1 MAEIVKRCKKL
12 AFYGVPGGD
21 GTVTYK
27 RMKGFDE
34 ITTSKNPME
43 YSRQYVDEEFEQT
56 EVVGYATSIAFA
68 FDLFTDYAVHA
79 DIASIFDDEKT
90 GEDAVRSI
98 IMVDISKEGGL
109 AVKREFSV
117 IAESEG
123 DGKEA
128 YKYKGSFRA
137 KGEKVIG
144 TASSAD
150 GWQTVTFEEAN

>member
-1 MAEIVKRCKKL
+1 MAEIVKRCKRL
-12 AFYGVPGGD
+12 AFYGVPGDGD
-21 GTVTYK
+21 TVIYK

-56 EVVGYATSIAFA
+56 EVVGYAPSIAFA
-68 FDLFTDYAVHA
+68 FDLFANDAVHA
-79 DIASIFDDEKT
+79 DIAGIFDDEKT
-90 GEDAVRSI
+90 GADAVRSI
-98 IMVDISKEGGL
+98 VMVNLSDEAHT
-109 AVKREFSV
+109 AVKRDFSV

-144 TASSAD
+144 TATSSD
-150 GWQTVTFEEAN
+150 DWQTAVFTEA

>member
-12 AFYGVPGGD
+12 AFYGVPGEG
-21 GTVTYK
+21 GTVTYR

-68 FDLFTDYAVHA
+68 FDLFADDEVHS
-79 DIASIFDDEKT
+79 DIAGIFDDEKT
-90 GEDAVRSI
+90 GKDAARSI
-98 IMVDISKEGGL
+98 VMVDISKDGGF

-144 TASSAD
+144 TATSSD
-150 GWQTVTFEEAN
+150 DWQTVMFEETK

>member
-12 AFYGVPGGD
+12 AFYGVPSGNGA
-21 GTVTYK
+21 VTYK
-27 RMKGFDE
+27 RMRGFDE
-34 ITTSKNPME
+34 IATSKNPME
-43 YSRQYVDEEFEQT
+43 YSVQYVDEEFEQT
-56 EVVGYATSIAFA
+56 EVVGYAPSIAFA
-68 FDLFTDYAVHA
+68 FDLFADDLVHA
-79 DIASIFDDEKT
+79 DITSIFDDEKT
-90 GEDAVRSI
+90 GSDAVRSI
-98 IMVDISKEGGL
+98 IMVDLSGNAGY

-144 TASSAD
+144 TATSTD
-150 GWQTVTFEEAN
+150 DWQTIEFAEAE